1 MRLPVLGRLSILEWP
16 LLLVSLLLSWLEYVS
31 NIITQLLPT
40 PIIDAITYTLQLG
53 YRWTTNPV
61 QLEHSAGSEEGYFKY
76 TRDASEMDPARQKL
90 VTDLL
95 NAPDIQRMC
104 QVFGY
109 EVESR
114 IVRTSDDYLL
124 TLHRLH
130 KPGIPRNGRV
140 VYLHHGLLMC
150 SEIWVTMVEKERN
163 LPYVLYELGYDVW
176 LGNNRGNKYSSKHL
190 YRGANTEA
198 FWDFSIDEF
207 ALFDIPDSINYI
219 LRETGIPSLVYI
231 GFSQGTAQAFAS
243 MSVNPDL
250 SQKVEKIIAISP
262 ATTPKG
268 LHSKFLD
275 IFLKSS
281 PNMLYLLFSRKVLM
295 PSVMFWQKILY
306 PPFFDLSIDV
316 SNYMLFNWRLLNIDK
331 VQKICS
337 YAHLYSPTSVKTVVH
352 WFQIILS
359 KKFQMYHNN
368 SALSLLVP
376 IAYPLKNI
384 CVPIHLIYG
393 SIDSLVD
400 IHVMENQLPEE
411 YTTSSMVAAHEHLDN
426 LWGRDVST
434 EVFPLVLS
442 ALELSTAIPSPESK

>member
-16 LLLVSLLLSWLEYVS
+16 LLFISLLLSWLEYVS
-31 NIITQLLPT
+31 NIITHLLPS
-40 PIIDAITYTLQLG
+40 PVIAAISYTLQLG
-53 YRWTTNPV
+53 YRWTPNPV
-61 QLEHSAGSEEGYFKY
+61 QLEHSAGADVGHFKY
-76 TRDASEMDPARQKL
+76 ARDSSEQDPNRQKR

-95 NAPDIQRMC
+95 NAPDIQHMC
-104 QVFGY
+104 RVFGY
-109 EVESR
+109 DVESR

-124 TLHRLH
+124 TLHRIH
-130 KPGIPRNGRV
+130 KPGVPRNGRV

-163 LPYVLYELGYDVW
+163 LPYVLHDLGYDVW

-190 YRGANTEA
+190 HRGVSTEA

-219 LRETGIPSLVYI
+219 LRETGKPSLVYI

-243 MSVNPDL
+243 VSVTPDL
-250 SQKVEKIIAISP
+250 NQKVERIIAISP

-295 PSVMFWQKILY
+295 PSVLFWQKILY

-316 SNYMLFNWRLLNIDK
+316 SNYMLFNWRLHNIDK

-337 YAHLYSPTSVKTVVH
+337 YAHLYSTTSVKTVVH

-359 KKFQMYHNN
+359 KTFQMYHNN
-368 SALSLLVP
+368 STLSLLVP
-376 IAYPLKNI
+376 MAYPLKNI
-384 CVPIHLIYG
+384 SVPIHLIYG

-400 IHVMENQLPEE
+400 IHVMEDQLPAK
-411 YTTSSMVAAHEHLDN
+411 YTTSHLVAAHEHLDN

-442 ALELSTAIPSPESK
+442 ALEPQTAIASPISK